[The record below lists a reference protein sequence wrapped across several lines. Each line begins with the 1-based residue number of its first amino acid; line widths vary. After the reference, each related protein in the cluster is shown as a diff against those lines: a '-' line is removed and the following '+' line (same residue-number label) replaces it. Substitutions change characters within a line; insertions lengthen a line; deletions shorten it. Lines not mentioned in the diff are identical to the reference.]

1 MKTWEKICQMLL
13 FILLLGVSESLH
25 AQFYISPKVCV
36 ADISTDPATGQL
48 IGCEKRT
55 SFFDTVGAA
64 DAWFWDFGDG
74 GQSNSRNPQYV
85 YQAPGPYTVRLTRTM
100 NNGSVLQ
107 SSSRQITVGKY
118 PTQPKFNDKLSADT
132 TVCESSSL
140 ELNPFKL
147 QIAGNVKY
155 RWFPTGDTT
164 KTITVDTTGCYSVEV
179 YDAVSGCSRSA
190 KINVKFCLQES
201 SSGGGI
207 EKWYFGK
214 GGSLEFGMEGDSTER
229 DSLAV
234 EGDLN
239 PDLPLEN
246 PAFKPSNANE
256 VSKVNTSGAVAM
268 VYDKNTNLVFYTDG
282 NKLFAGSDD
291 TEIQTAGGGNFSIG
305 NTSSSQGLMIVPKS
319 NCNACNYTEYYVF
332 SQDPATKLLSYSVVD
347 MRYNNRKGAVV
358 EQNIPLLFTAS
369 EKMAG
374 VRSSNDSA
382 FVLYSF
388 DYKKGAFNIL
398 TIDSTGINTTEQIV
412 GSNTLDSLSGT
423 GYIAI
428 SPNGRKLAHGVVIN
442 GKNYV
447 EVFDRNLNSNR
458 LSNPILIDLNVPAP
472 PTVYGVA
479 FGSNSDILYTTIKG
493 NPALGQDSQ
502 LIQLALFLGDAASIS
517 AGKEIILRRQEEF
530 GALMLGPV
538 YGIGEKYLYMS
549 VNNKD
554 FLPYLQNP
562 DVKGNA
568 AVVGLSYVA
577 GSASFGAPLDGLA
590 TLGLPNILAPVAE
603 QEGEG
608 VSANYSGNCQNS
620 PTVFTTQGIC
630 SPMRNK
636 VTWYFDDGTKKEGTQ
651 TSYTYTKPG
660 WHTIKMV
667 VEVFQKSKISSVVN
681 NQVVDK
687 LTETEC
693 TEEEYTGTI
702 YIKPAPVLDIPD
714 KLYICFE
721 EFEKKAVGAKTTG
734 GDSFVFTWLTSKDV
748 RVGSDSVYI
757 FDIPTF
763 GAYYKLLVENN
774 FECKTEDRIEVLE
787 GCEPTLFLPDV
798 FTPNED
804 NLNNDFAII
813 PAYITDFDFKVFN
826 RWGELVFNSKNPEI
840 KWDGKFKGKI
850 YGNQLYPYT
859 INYRSKYF
867 PERGQLQTRGSI
879 LILK

>member
-1 MKTWEKICQMLL
+1 MKTWEKICQ
-13 FILLLGVSESLH
+13 ILLLILFLGVPRTLH
-25 AQFYISPKVCV
+25 AQFYVSPKVCI
-36 ADISTDPATGQL
+36 ADLSMDPSTGQM

-55 SFFDTVGAA
+55 SFFDTEPLSI
-64 DAWFWDFGDG
+64 AWMWDFGDS

-85 YQAPGPYTVRLTRTM
+85 YQASGPYTVTLTRTLV
-100 NNGSVLQ
+100 GGITETKTK
-107 SSSRQITVGKY
+107 QITVGKY
-118 PTQPKFNDKLSADT
+118 PTQPKFNDKISADT

-179 YDAVSGCSRSA
+179 YDAISGCSRSA

-207 EKWYFGK
+207 EKWFFGK
-214 GGSLEFGMEGDSTER
+214 GGSLEFGIEGDSTER

-246 PAFKPSNANE
+246 PAFKPSNSNE

-291 TEIQTAGGGNFSIG
+291 TEIQTASGGNFSIG
-305 NTSSSQGLMIVPKS
+305 NTNSSQGLMIVPKS
-319 NCNACNYTEYYVF
+319 NCNACNYTEYFVL
-332 SQDPATKLLSYSVVD
+332 SQDPLTKLLSYSVVD
-347 MRYNNRKGAVV
+347 MRYNNRRGAVV

-374 VRSSNDSA
+374 IRSSNDSA

-412 GSNTLDSLSGT
+412 GSSTLDVLSAT

-447 EVFDRNLNSNR
+447 EVFDRNLNTNR
-458 LSNPILIDLNVPAP
+458 LSDPILIDLDVPAP

-517 AGKEIILRRQEEF
+517 DQKEIISRRREEF

-568 AVVGLSYVA
+568 AVVGLTYVA

-590 TLGLPNILAPVAE
+590 TMGLPNILAPVAE
-603 QEGEG
+603 QEGDG
-608 VSANYSGNCQNS
+608 ITANYSGNCQNS

-636 VTWYFDDGTKKEGTQ
+636 VTWYFDDGTQKEGTQ

-681 NQVVDK
+681 NQIVDK

-702 YIKPAPVLDIPD
+702 YIKPAPILDIPD
-714 KLYICFE
+714 KLYICLE
-721 EFEKKAVGAKTTG
+721 EFEKKPFSPNPKG
-734 GDSFVFTWLTSKDV
+734 GDSFKYLWTTILDAFLSNNPT
-748 RVGSDSVYI
+748 YI
-757 FDIPTF
+757 FDIPAT
-763 GAYYKLLVENN
+763 YKLEVTNN
-774 FECKTEDRIEVLE
+774 FECVAKDKLTILE

-798 FTPNED
+798 FTPNDD
-804 NLNNDFAII
+804 NINNDFSII

>member
-1 MKTWEKICQMLL
+1 LKTWEKICQMLL

-55 SFFDTVGAA
+55 SFFDTVAAA

-107 SSSRQITVGKY
+107 SSTRQITVGTY

-246 PAFKPSNANE
+246 PAFKPSNSNE

-319 NCNACNYTEYYVF
+319 NCNACNYTEYYVL
-332 SQDPATKLLSYSVVD
+332 SQDPVTKLLSYSVVD

-369 EKMAG
+369 EKIAG

-398 TIDSTGINTTEQIV
+398 TIDSTGINTSEQIV
-412 GSNTLDSLSGT
+412 GSTTLDSLSGT

-447 EVFDRNLNSNR
+447 EVFDRNLNTNR

-517 AGKEIILRRQEEF
+517 AQKEIILRRQEEF

-687 LTETEC
+687 LTESEC

-702 YIKPAPVLDIPD
+702 YIKPAPTTQVPRN
-714 KLYICFE
+714 LYICFE
-721 EFEKKAVGAKTTG
+721 EFEKKAFGPSPKG
-734 GDSFVFTWLTSKDV
+734 GNSFVYTWMTSLGTTLS
-748 RVGSDSVYI
+748 RDSAYI
-757 FDIPTF
+757 FDIPAT
-763 GAYYKLLVENN
+763 YLLDVENN
-774 FECKTEDRIEVLE
+774 FGCLTKDTVTVKE
-787 GCEPTLFLPDV
+787 GCEPALFLPDV

>member
-1 MKTWEKICQMLL
+1 MKTWEKICQ
-13 FILLLGVSESLH
+13 ILLLILFLGVPRTLH
-25 AQFYISPKVCV
+25 AQFYVSPKVCI
-36 ADISTDPATGQL
+36 ADLSMDPSTGQM

-55 SFFDTVGAA
+55 SFFDTEPLSI
-64 DAWFWDFGDG
+64 AWMWDFGDS

-85 YQAPGPYTVRLTRTM
+85 YQASGPYTVTLTRTLV
-100 NNGSVLQ
+100 GGITETKTK
-107 SSSRQITVGKY
+107 QITVGKY
-118 PTQPKFNDKLSADT
+118 PTQPKFNDKISADT

-179 YDAVSGCSRSA
+179 YDAISGCSRSA

-207 EKWYFGK
+207 EKWFFGK
-214 GGSLEFGMEGDSTER
+214 GGSLEFGIEGDSTER

-246 PAFKPSNANE
+246 PAFKPSNSNE

-291 TEIQTAGGGNFSIG
+291 TEIQTASGGNFSIG
-305 NTSSSQGLMIVPKS
+305 NTNSSQGLMIVPKS
-319 NCNACNYTEYYVF
+319 NCNACNYTEYFVL
-332 SQDPATKLLSYSVVD
+332 SQDPLTKLLSYSVVD
-347 MRYNNRKGAVV
+347 MRYNNRRGAVV

-374 VRSSNDSA
+374 IRSSNDSA

-412 GSNTLDSLSGT
+412 GSSTLDVLSAT

-447 EVFDRNLNSNR
+447 EVFDRNLNTNR
-458 LSNPILIDLNVPAP
+458 LSDPILIDLDVPAP

-517 AGKEIILRRQEEF
+517 DQKQIISRRREEF

-568 AVVGLSYVA
+568 AVVGLTYVA

-590 TLGLPNILAPVAE
+590 TMGLPNILAPVAE
-603 QEGEG
+603 QEGDG
-608 VSANYSGNCQNS
+608 ITANYSGNCQNS

-636 VTWYFDDGTKKEGTQ
+636 VTWYFDDGTQKEGTQ

-681 NQVVDK
+681 NQIVDK

-702 YIKPAPVLDIPD
+702 YIKPAPILDIPD
-714 KLYICFE
+714 KLYICLE
-721 EFEKKAVGAKTTG
+721 EFEKKPFSPNPKG
-734 GDSFVFTWLTSKDV
+734 GDSFKYLWTTTLDAFLSNNPT
-748 RVGSDSVYI
+748 YI
-757 FDIPTF
+757 FDIPAT
-763 GAYYKLLVENN
+763 YKLEVTNN
-774 FECKTEDRIEVLE
+774 FECVAKDKLTILE

-798 FTPNED
+798 FTPNDD
-804 NLNNDFAII
+804 NINNDFSII

>member
-1 MKTWEKICQMLL
+1 M
-13 FILLLGVSESLH
+13 GVSGTLH
-25 AQFYISPKVCV
+25 AQFYVSPKVCV
-36 ADISTDPATGQL
+36 ADLSMDPSSGQM

-55 SFFDTVGAA
+55 FFFDTEPSSI
-64 DAWFWDFGDG
+64 AWMWDFGDL

-85 YQAPGPYTVRLTRTM
+85 YQAPGSYTVTLTRTLVS
-100 NNGSVLQ
+100 GIIETKTK
-107 SSSRQITVGKY
+107 QITVGTY

-164 KTITVDTTGCYSVEV
+164 KTITVDTSGCYSVEV

-214 GGSLEFGMEGDSTER
+214 GGSLEFGIEGDSTER

-246 PAFKPSNANE
+246 PAFKPSNSNDI
-256 VSKVNTSGAVAM
+256 SKVNTNGAVAM

-282 NKLFAGSDD
+282 NKLFAGTDD

-305 NTSSSQGLMIVPKS
+305 NISSSQGLMIVPKS
-319 NCNACNYTEYYVF
+319 NCNACNYTEYYVL
-332 SQDPATKLLSYSVVD
+332 SQNPVTKLLSYSVVD
-347 MRYNNRKGAVV
+347 MRYNDRKGAVV

-398 TIDSTGINTTEQIV
+398 TIDSTGVNTTEQIV
-412 GSNTLDSLSGT
+412 GSNSLDSLSAT

-447 EVFDRNLNSNR
+447 EVFDRNLNTNR
-458 LSNPILIDLNVPAP
+458 LSNPILIDLDVPAP

-493 NPALGQDSQ
+493 NPALGQYSQ

-517 AGKEIILRRQEEF
+517 DQKEIISRRREEF

-568 AVVGLSYVA
+568 AVVGLTYVT

-608 VSANYSGNCQNS
+608 LSANYSGNCQNS
-620 PTVFTTQGIC
+620 PTIFTTQGIC

-636 VTWYFDDGTKKEGTQ
+636 VTWYFDDGTQKEGTQ

-681 NQVVDK
+681 NQIVDR

-702 YIKPAPVLDIPD
+702 YIKPAPILDIPD
-714 KLYICFE
+714 KLYICLE
-721 EFEKKAVGAKTTG
+721 EFEKKPFSPNPKG
-734 GDSFVFTWLTSKDV
+734 GDSFKYLWTTTLDAFLSNDPT
-748 RVGSDSVYI
+748 YI
-757 FDIPTF
+757 FDIPAT
-763 GAYYKLLVENN
+763 YKLEVTNN
-774 FECKTEDRIEVLE
+774 FECVAKDKITILE
-787 GCEPTLFLPDV
+787 GCEPALFLPDV
-798 FTPNED
+798 FTPNDD
-804 NLNNDFAII
+804 NVNNDFAII